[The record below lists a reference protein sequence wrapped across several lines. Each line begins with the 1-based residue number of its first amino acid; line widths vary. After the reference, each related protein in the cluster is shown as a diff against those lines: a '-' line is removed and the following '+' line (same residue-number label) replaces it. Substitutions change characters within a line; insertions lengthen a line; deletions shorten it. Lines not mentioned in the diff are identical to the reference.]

1 MAVHKPDLIVSAP
14 SVTELNEILA
24 GLSEATSAAKVLR
37 HATVATSRLTGLP
50 ASAFAYGP
58 TGKCDFVDEHV
69 LPQDARTFAEYPAH
83 LEGPAL
89 RQTQSWRTDESTLK
103 AASLIGATGVALRLL
118 THEGETVGGIVI
130 WGTPSEEPQLA
141 AALQILERS
150 TTRTL
155 QNLKVKSD
163 MKTAMAETAAMQRIS
178 KAITKSLDFDKVAE
192 TLLHHAHKL
201 FEVDAVALALANPE
215 KREFYIYQAIGLS
228 DEYVSNLRVGFDSPL
243 VGELSRTGN
252 PIEVHDLDRAPI
264 SGNPELAR
272 REHMKC
278 LVLAPIISG
287 KEPIGALGL
296 ISKTE
301 RHFLP
306 SEMRFCQSLA
316 EQAAIAFANANL
328 HANLRKVSNEI
339 EQTRHLMR
347 DGLLVFDR
355 EGHLRYYNVAAGHL
369 FKLSEQDMAGH
380 KTPANLFKDANLSI
394 GPMTL
399 ETTLAQALGGQAA
412 TTTIAFKH
420 VDKTQHYEAAF
431 TPYRD
436 TKNQIIG
443 ALANIR
449 DITDIFLEKEK
460 LQTIQANIS
469 DGLLMV
475 DSSGMAVEFNAEWLR
490 IFGTKPAVSGSHF
503 MDMLSKDGNWERDP
517 AEFLADALGGKQI
530 LCYGQLASGGHVQLS
545 LSPVVVSGEVTNV
558 VITARDVTNL
568 VEKTVEA
575 NEMAAKA
582 QRHSRE
588 LTQLAELSGIIGFNI
603 ETIFHKYLTQTATLL
618 SSTSASIY
626 LYDPKNQALVRRQ
639 SVSPDDDDV
648 LTVDLASDHLI
659 AKCFAGRQNVTAK
672 PEGDSGLYR
681 LAVPVIHHAK
691 TLGVLLIV
699 RPSSAYDVHDFRLAR
714 LVATRMS
721 VLVENANLY
730 HDVNL
735 RRERWEA
742 VFRFIEEGIVI
753 FDRAGSIVGFN
764 PAATEITQYMASEAI
779 GKPFIKIVRHIGPD
793 AASPGPSPLERVL
806 QEGVTIAKSEQ
817 QIENRSGNRVWTEI
831 SYSPIF
837 DDSGNVTSGIAIIRD
852 TTRDREVE
860 EIKSDFI
867 SIVSHELRTPLTAIK
882 GFLSMTLK
890 ADFGELSE
898 KQYHYLSRVYQSNQR
913 MIDLVED
920 LMDATYIESG
930 KINLNIA
937 PVAMETVVGEVVQ
950 ELAAKGASNQIL
962 INVRRRQ
969 RLPLVLADETRLHQ
983 VLLNLVDNAIK
994 YSMPGTTVEVEFKIQ
1009 DDFIVVTVTDH
1020 GVGINKGQI
1029 DRLFTKF
1036 GRIFNPLSVQA
1047 GGTGLGLYIVKHLVE
1062 SHGGRIW
1069 ATSQEGKG
1077 SRFNFTLPI
1086 AKQLPLLDG

>member
-1 MAVHKPDLIVSAP
+1 MAVDKHEVTVQAP
-14 SVTELNEILA
+14 SLTA
-24 GLSEATSAAKVLR
+24 LSQIMKTVSDATSAAGALESLAV
-37 HATVATSRLTGLP
+37 HASR
-50 ASAFAYGP
+50 
-58 TGKCDFVDEHV
+58 
-69 LPQDARTFAEYPAH
+69 
-83 LEGPAL
+83 
-89 RQTQSWRTDESTLK
+89 
-103 AASLIGATGVALRLL
+103 LIGAPVSGFVYSQDGPIGLIDDHLLPPAMQGKIAYPSTAAKLKLSARNPWKPDPAIVTGSLRFAKCLPLVDANTSIGGLVCWGEVPDEADLQMALEVLVRAGALTIRKLQLQAFMTTSKAETVAL
-118 THEGETVGGIVI
+118 
-130 WGTPSEEPQLA
+130 
-141 AALQILERS
+141 
-150 TTRTL
+150 
-155 QNLKVKSD
+155 
-163 MKTAMAETAAMQRIS
+163 QRIT
-178 KAITKSLDFDKVAE
+178 KAITRSLDFDQVAQ
-192 TLLHHAHKL
+192 TLLTHAHKL
-201 FEVDAVALALANPE
+201 FSVDAVALALADPARN
-215 KREFYIYQAIGLS
+215 EFYIYRAIGLS
-228 DEYVSNLRVGFDSPL
+228 DEYVASLKVPFTADVVTQLATS
-243 VGELSRTGN
+243 GN
-252 PIEVHDLDRAPI
+252 PIEIHDLDAAPI
-264 SGNPELAR
+264 SGNVELVR
-272 REHMKC
+272 KEHMQC
-278 LVLAPIISG
+278 LILAPIMAG
-287 KEPIGALGL
+287 KEAIGALGL
-296 ISKTE
+296 ISKSA

-306 SEMRFCQSLA
+306 SEIRFAQSLA
-316 EQAAIAFANANL
+316 EQAGIAFANANM
-328 HANLRKVSNEI
+328 HANLRKITTEI

-347 DGLLVFDR
+347 DGLLVFDSA
-355 EGHLRYYNVAAGHL
+355 GKLRYFNVAAGKL
-369 FKLSEQDMAGH
+369 FKLHDSDIKSGKLAH
-380 KTPANLFKDANLSI
+380 DLLRAPDLSI
-394 GPMTL
+394 GPNTL
-399 ETTLAQALGGQAA
+399 QDTIAQALAGQTA
-412 TTTIAFKH
+412 TTTIDQQCNESSKH
-420 VDKTQHYEAAF
+420 FEIVF

-436 TKNQIIG
+436 HKDEIMG
-443 ALANIR
+443 ALANVR
-449 DITDIFLEKEK
+449 DVTELYLEKEK

-475 DSSGMAVEFNAEWLR
+475 DTHGKTVEYNREWGR
-490 IFGTKPAVSGSHF
+490 IFETTGDLLGTPF
-503 MDMLSKDGNWERDP
+503 FDTLTTNTDMSWERDP
-517 AEFLADALGGKQI
+517 KEFLAEALAGKQI
-530 LCYGQLASGGHVQLS
+530 LCYGEILSRNRHVQVS
-545 LSPVVVSGEVTNV
+545 LSPVKMSGKVTAVVV
-558 VITARDVTNL
+558 TARDVTNL

-588 LTQLAELSGIIGFNI
+588 LSQLAELSSIIGFNI
-603 ETIFHKYLTQTATLL
+603 ENIFHKYLAQTTTLL
-618 SSTSASIY
+618 SATAASIY
-626 LYDPKNQALVRRQ
+626 LYEPKEQALLRKQ
-639 SVSPDDDDV
+639 SVGTNGEDDASIDLSAEHIVAQCFATRQNFATKPDNGAILHQ
-648 LTVDLASDHLI
+648 LTVPI
-659 AKCFAGRQNVTAK
+659 
-672 PEGDSGLYR
+672 
-681 LAVPVIHHAK
+681 IHHAK
-691 TLGVLLIV
+691 TLGVMLV
-699 RPSSAYDVHDFRLAR
+699 ARAAPAFDVHDFRLAR

-753 FDRAGSIVGFN
+753 FDRTGCIVGFN

-779 GKPFIKIVRHIGPD
+779 GKPFTRVVRHIGPD
-793 AASPGPSPLERVL
+793 AASPGPTPIDRVL

-837 DDSGNVTSGIAIIRD
+837 DDAGNVTSGIAIVRD

-890 ADFGELSE
+890 QDFGQLSE

-937 PVAMETVVGEVVQ
+937 PVGMETVVSEVVQ
-950 ELAAKGASNQIL
+950 ELAAKGASSQIL

-1009 DDFIVVTVTDH
+1009 DDFLIVTVTDH

-1036 GRIFNPLSVQA
+1036 GRIYNPLSVQA

-1077 SRFNFTLPI
+1077 SRFHFSLPI
-1086 AKQLPLLDG
+1086 AKQLPLLD